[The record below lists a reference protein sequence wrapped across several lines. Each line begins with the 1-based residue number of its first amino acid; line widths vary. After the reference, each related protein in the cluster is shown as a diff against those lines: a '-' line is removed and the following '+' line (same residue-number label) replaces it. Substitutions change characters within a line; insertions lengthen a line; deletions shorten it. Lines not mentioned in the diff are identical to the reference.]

1 MPTQCQVAGLE
12 DALSRVIVFLVSK
25 QQVEIMNYS
34 LVGKAR
40 RAAKNTMQSKQ
51 VRAANVANYA
61 NREASTTIKTRLKW
75 SANGETVAWVC
86 QKVIDRSKSLKV
98 N

>member
-1 MPTQCQVAGLE
+1 
-12 DALSRVIVFLVSK
+12 
-25 QQVEIMNYS
+25 MNYS

-61 NREASTTIKTRLKW
+61 NREASTAIKNRLKW
-75 SANGETVAWVC
+75 SFDGETCSWVC
-86 QKVIDRSKSLKV
+86 KKMVDRSKSLKV
-98 N
+98 S

>member
-1 MPTQCQVAGLE
+1 
-12 DALSRVIVFLVSK
+12 
-25 QQVEIMNYS
+25 MNYS

-61 NREASTTIKTRLKW
+61 NREATKTVTQRLKW
-75 SANGETVAWVC
+75 SFDGATISWVG
-86 QKVIDRSKSLKV
+86 KTLVDRSKSLKV

>member
-1 MPTQCQVAGLE
+1 M
-12 DALSRVIVFLVSK
+12 FLVSK

-40 RAAKNTMQSKQ
+40 RAAKNTMQSKR

-61 NREASTTIKTRLKW
+61 NREATAETKCHLKW
-75 SANGETVAWVC
+75 SDDGETLTFSYR
-86 QKVIDRSKSLKV
+86 KISDRSKSLNV

>member
-1 MPTQCQVAGLE
+1 
-12 DALSRVIVFLVSK
+12 
-25 QQVEIMNYS
+25 MNYS

-61 NREASTTIKTRLKW
+61 NREASKTIKTSLKW
-75 SANGETVAWVC
+75 SFDGEICSWVC
-86 QKVIDRSKSLKV
+86 KKMVDRRKSLIV

>member
-1 MPTQCQVAGLE
+1 
-12 DALSRVIVFLVSK
+12 
-25 QQVEIMNYS
+25 MNYS

-61 NREASTTIKTRLKW
+61 NREATAETKCHLKW
-75 SANGETVAWVC
+75 SDDGETLTFSYR
-86 QKVIDRSKSLKV
+86 KISDRSKSLNV

>member
-1 MPTQCQVAGLE
+1 
-12 DALSRVIVFLVSK
+12 
-25 QQVEIMNYS
+25 MNYS

-61 NREASTTIKTRLKW
+61 NREATAETKCHLKW
-75 SANGETVAWVC
+75 LDDGETVAWVC